1 MKRKNRSVSNSV
13 KNKTKKTRSDVRLDP
28 FYKKR
33 KNEYPSSSW
42 VVYTTPEGRDGKR
55 SKPRVMDGSF
65 TRDQV
70 RGAYAA
76 QMGVSK
82 EETRSR
88 RVSNY

>member
-1 MKRKNRSVSNSV
+1 MKRKNRSVSNSL
-13 KNKTKKTRSDVRLDP
+13 KNRTKKNSVVRLNP

-33 KNEYPSSSW
+33 KSEYPSTSW

-55 SKPRVMDGSF
+55 SKPRVMDGSL

-76 QMGVSK
+76 QMGVTK